1 MLELPHQFIQRKKAN
16 SDSRTAFFS
25 LLLQRM
31 SLGGKY
37 VRAKNNCL
45 IFLLVRFL
53 LEDKAFRLKGIY
65 VQGEKTTNNPPPR
78 NGAVEI
84 RLLLIVTPVPCSPTP
99 DQRSQWEGSFR
110 FHHCVGKLR
119 FPNGHVFSQTR
130 PPVASL
136 SYTSYRRSHSLSC
149 RVSFFCFL
157 VLRERR
163 RRQRLPLAL

>member
-1 MLELPHQFIQRKKAN
+1 
-16 SDSRTAFFS
+16 
-25 LLLQRM
+25 M

-45 IFLLVRFL
+45 IFLLVRYL

-130 PPVASL
+130 APG
-136 SYTSYRRSHSLSC
+136 
-149 RVSFFCFL
+149 RVFVVHL
-157 VLRERR
+157 VP
-163 RRQRLPLAL
+163 PLALAFLPRFVLLFPRSEGTTEAATPPAGSLKRVICWDGPR